1 MRIGIIGMGVVG
13 SAVYN
18 GLKNHYEVVGHDK
31 KLESD
36 PFESLLEAEVIFTCL
51 PTPSQMSQ
59 HGPPGWGS
67 GQSLQAIHSVLH
79 NLNAK
84 GYRGIVAVKSTVL
97 PGTCQKLQK
106 HYPEM
111 TILSNPEFLTA
122 KTAAKDFVKQT
133 KVLIGGED
141 LKAVQVLS
149 NVYKKVGVSTAYVVS
164 WTEAET
170 IKYMHNVFLA
180 VKIATFNEFYDV
192 CRERK
197 VNYQLCADLTCEIT
211 GWINPRHVQVP
222 GTDGDFGYGGK
233 CFPKDI
239 EAFLCKYT
247 HLDMDV
253 IKGAVASNK
262 KRRRGGS
269 KAEAPSREAFQ
280 TMILKPLLKP
290 VTRTACRSG
299 KRSTKV

>member
-1 MRIGIIGMGVVG
+1 VRIGIIGLGIVG
-13 SAVYN
+13 SAVYK
-18 GLKNHYEVVGHDK
+18 GLKDHFEVVGHDK

-36 PFESLLEAEVIFTCL
+36 PFESLLEAEVIFACL

-59 HGPPGWGS
+59 HGEVGFGA
-67 GQSLQAIHSVLH
+67 GQSLQAIHTTLH
-79 NLNAK
+79 RLDIN
-84 GYRGIVAVKSTVL
+84 GYRGIVAIKSTVL
-97 PGTCQKLQK
+97 PGTCQKIQK
-106 HYPEM
+106 NYPRM
-111 TILSNPEFLTA
+111 TILSNPEFLTS
-122 KTAAKDFVKQT
+122 KTACKDFIQQDR
-133 KVLIGGED
+133 VLIGGEN
-141 LKAVQVLS
+141 LKAVQVLTDI
-149 NVYKKVGVSTAYVVS
+149 YKQIGVSTAYVVS

-222 GTDGDFGYGGK
+222 GPDGNFGYGGK

-247 HLDMDV
+247 HLDLDA
-253 IKGAVASNK
+253 IKGAVGSNK
-262 KRRRGGS
+262 KRRRGGR
-269 KAEAPSREAFQ
+269 KTEAPSREAFQ
-280 TMILKPLLKP
+280 KMILKP
-290 VTRTACRSG
+290 VARTANRNVR
-299 KRSTKV
+299 RSTKV